1 MTAGHHGGFVAPRR
15 QRRGASGRESGERIS
30 DVGIRE
36 AVCLPAAQVI
46 GIELVGSNALR
57 RNLRFHVREPLE
69 AVEEP
74 ARHPRQLVDALDG
87 PAASEGLQQRA
98 HAPVRGDRE
107 PIDQRV
113 FGQRLLG
120 PLQLV
125 LTVGLVRP
133 GQRTRMGNTLF
144 QGRPRLE
151 EGLFETATDGHDLA
165 GRLHAGAQRSVG
177 RSELVKGPS
186 WNLDHAVVEGRLEGG
201 RGPLARDR
209 VWKLVEGVPDGDLR
223 RHPRDGVTRGLRRQ
237 GRGTGHAWVD
247 LDDPDLTRG
256 LVEGELNVAA
266 ALDVERANEA
276 QGVVTEDLVVRVAE
290 GLQRRH
296 HDRLAGVH
304 THRVDVFHRAHD
316 GGVVRLVAHDLVLE
330 FLPAEDGLL
339 DEHLVDAGVAQAKG
353 GDFNEFTDVARRAT
367 TEPTKGERRANQQGP
382 TAEEVSRGQHL
393 LHGVAGHRGAD
404 REANRRAHLV
414 EQITVFRLVDGVQIA
429 ADEFHAKAL
438 QRAVMRQLAGD
449 VERGLTAHAGEQGVR
464 ALGLEDGANRVG
476 KQGFDVDDVGHFRVV
491 LNRRGVGVDQDHLVA
506 VLAQGTHGL
515 RTGEI
520 EFGRLPDLDWTA
532 SEHHD
537 GLKVFTSWHQASPP
551 WRWASTMLRKRV
563 NNGAASWGPGQ
574 ASGWN
579 WTVNAGRPTRS
590 KPSTVRSLAFT

>member
-1 MTAGHHGGFVAPRR
+1 M
-15 QRRGASGRESGERIS
+15 
-30 DVGIRE
+30 
-36 AVCLPAAQVI
+36 
-46 GIELVGSNALR
+46 
-57 RNLRFHVREPLE
+57 
-69 AVEEP
+69 EEP
-74 ARHPRQLVDALDG
+74 ARHSRQFVDALDG
-87 PAASEGLQQRA
+87 PAAAEGLQQRA
-98 HAPVRGDRE
+98 HASVRGNRQ

-133 GQRTRMGNTLF
+133 GQRTRVGDTLL

-151 EGLFETATDGHDLA
+151 ESLFETATDRHDLA

-177 RSELVKGPS
+177 RPELVKGPS
-186 WNLDHAVVEGRLEGG
+186 WNLDHAVVQGRLEGG
-201 RGPLARDR
+201 RGTLARDR
-209 VWKLVEGVPDGDLR
+209 VRQLVEGVPDGDLR

-237 GRGTGHAWVD
+237 RRGTGHAWVD
-247 LDDPDLTRG
+247 LDDTDLARG
-256 LVEGELNVAA
+256 LVERKLNVAA
-266 ALDVERANEA
+266 ALDVERPDEA
-276 QGVVTEDLVVRVAE
+276 QGVITEDLVVRVTE

-339 DEHLVDAGVAQAKG
+339 DEHLIDAGVAQAKG
-353 GDFNEFTDVARRAT
+353 GDFNEFSDVTGRAT
-367 TEPTKGERRANQQGP
+367 TEPTEGERRANQQRP
-382 TAEEVSRGQHL
+382 TAQEIGRSQHFF
-393 LHGVAGHRGAD
+393 HGVARHRGAD
-404 REANRRAHLV
+404 WKANRRAHLV
-414 EQITVFRLVDGVQIA
+414 EQITVFRLVNGVQIA

-438 QRAVMRQLAGD
+438 QRAVVRQFAGD

-476 KQGFDVDDVGHFRVV
+476 KQGFDVDDVGHLRII
-491 LNRRGVGVDQDHLVA
+491 LNGRWIGVDQDHLVA
-506 VLAQGTHGL
+506 VLTQRAHGL
-515 RTGEI
+515 RTREV
-520 EFGRLPDLDWTA
+520 EFGRLPDLDRAA

-551 WRWASTMLRKRV
+551 CRCASTMLRKRV
-563 NNGAASWGPGQ
+563 NSGAASWGPGQ